1 LNVLET
7 QDNTSYTL
15 AAVVLIGTLEQNK
28 RVHRRQQ
35 DDLPAHVKGEAY
47 FEYHGAGHKDT
58 GYYIDLPKKS
68 RGAVEFVKV
77 EDDDFWVKLLWKDN
91 QWYTNQ
97 GGVLHTS

>member
-47 FEYHGAGHKDT
+47 FKYYGAGHKDT
-58 GYYIDLPKKS
+58 GY
-68 RGAVEFVKV
+68 
-77 EDDDFWVKLLWKDN
+77 
-91 QWYTNQ
+91 
-97 GGVLHTS
+97 